1 MLGAVSPVLAKD
13 STAEALRLK
22 WYNNLTGG
30 DYAEGDAEIQAKVDN
45 AAKNAQT
52 RWDSMVKNPTEVIWE
67 DAPLDYELTGEGMN
81 LTFER
86 LRTMTIAYSYKTS
99 PLYHNQD
106 LKKDI
111 LKALRFLND
120 EVY

>member
-1 MLGAVSPVLAKD
+1 MKKIISLLLSAVLTLGAVSPVLAKD

-52 RWDSMVKNPTEVIWE
+52 R
-67 DAPLDYELTGEGMN
+67 
-81 LTFER
+81 
-86 LRTMTIAYSYKTS
+86 
-99 PLYHNQD
+99 
-106 LKKDI
+106 
-111 LKALRFLND
+111 
-120 EVY
+120 